1 MTTLHHNHQAEL
13 LYKRALAVSWEA
25 EITESL
31 GKLYLN
37 TGRLEDAE
45 TTFSAVLRQHPDTLS
60 SRIYL
65 ARVKLQQRS
74 YLESEDLLRQVL
86 DQSPGH
92 QEALFQLSLLY
103 THTNRT
109 QDALTLA
116 YRAAHN
122 CTRPPRLCAHLHAHH
137 GDLLNDRHSVDEA
150 AQSYQ
155 QAVDLEPTLT
165 HAHVNLGALYHTKG
179 DYTRAWKHYLGTRA
193 GSLQHPPA
201 GEHGETTPGAASP
214 AFRQHPSLPQ
224 QVLIVVTSDT
234 LSSPRPSS
242 VLLLVD
248 DEGREAGVYVY
259 LRV

>member
-1 MTTLHHNHQAEL
+1 RREAALRHYEVALSLDPQHTEALVNTAKLMTTLHHNHQAEL

-165 HAHVNLGALYHTKG
+165 HAHVNLGALYHTK
-179 DYTRAWKHYLGTRA
+179 
-193 GSLQHPPA
+193 
-201 GEHGETTPGAASP
+201 
-214 AFRQHPSLPQ
+214 
-224 QVLIVVTSDT
+224 
-234 LSSPRPSS
+234 
-242 VLLLVD
+242 
-248 DEGREAGVYVY
+248 
-259 LRV
+259 